1 LAARYISEEAGIT
14 EEEARRNFY
23 VVDADGLIGTRRAGL
38 TKDQRRY
45 IARGQEDKLDLLATV
60 AEAKPHILVGC
71 AGSGGLFTP
80 EILAEVAKHHTEP
93 LVMPLSSPARL
104 AECTVEDAAEAM
116 SGNLMFCSGNAVED
130 YVLNREKTIFGNHC
144 DNSFVFPGLAMG
156 AVLSGATRV
165 TDEMLIAAAKRFSR
179 LVTEYDARQG
189 KLFPRVENIRG
200 VTEDI
205 IVEVGRAAIRNKVAA
220 GGLRGLDWS
229 AGTLK
234 QDVKRLLWYPEYVQ
248 YIDATWTDSA
258 H

>member
-1 LAARYISEEAGIT
+1 M
-14 EEEARRNFY
+14 
-23 VVDADGLIGTRRAGL
+23 
-38 TKDQRRY
+38 Q
-45 IARGQEDKLDLLATV
+45 
-60 AEAKPHILVGC
+60 
-71 AGSGGLFTP
+71 
-80 EILAEVAKHHTEP
+80 
-93 LVMPLSSPARL
+93 
-104 AECTVEDAAEAM
+104 
-116 SGNLMFCSGNAVED
+116 
-130 YVLNREKTIFGNHC
+130 VLNREKTIFGNHC

-205 IVEVGRAAIRNKVAA
+205 IVDVGRAAIRNKVAA

-229 AGTLK
+229 SGNLK
-234 QDVKRLLWYPEYVQ
+234 EDVKRLLWYPEYVQ